1 MKNVEK
7 ILEGMTV
14 EEMVGQVLAPSLTS
28 DMDIDEVRRI
38 VEKMRPGSIFLGGM
52 TPDEIKAYTD
62 LANRFTSVPVIV
74 STDVEEGTAT
84 PIKGG
89 ETLPCQM
96 AIGAADD
103 VDLTEQAERVTA
115 QICRQSGI
123 HWTFSPVVDL
133 NINFRN
139 AECNVR
145 AFSDSPEHVIKI
157 ASAYLNG
164 FQRDGVMA
172 CSVKH
177 FPGQGADER
186 NSHLTE
192 TENSLSKSKWMKTY
206 GKVYRAMFKAGAA
219 SVMVGH
225 SSLPA
230 FETEKDE
237 TGYYPAVLSKS
248 LITDLLKGKLK
259 FKGVVISDAMCM
271 VGVCSRVPADQIA
284 VRFIQAGG
292 DVVLCAK
299 PEDYDYIFNAVKSGE
314 IPIERLKDAVRRILL
329 MKKNLHIFDDFFK
342 KYEWINEPE
351 KRLSELSQTIADKS
365 IKIVRD
371 YQNAI
376 PAKLKKGDKI
386 LFINIIEPF
395 FNKPPKG
402 DEFKPLKDEFEKN
415 GYVVGY
421 YDNPE
426 YTEIERIKEDYQMI
440 MINCILSSR
449 NHHGSTLR
457 LGWST
462 AMIFWEGYALAH
474 DNVVFT
480 SFGDPYKIFDVPFM
494 KTYINT
500 FSHFPQSQIALAKVV
515 MGQIEAQGKMP
526 VEFKGFFD
534 REV

>member
-1 MKNVEK
+1 MNKIEK
-7 ILEGMTV
+7 ILNDMTV
-14 EEMVGQVLAPSLTS
+14 DEMVGQTLVPSVTN
-28 DMDIDEVRRI
+28 DMSIDEI
-38 VEKMRPGSIFLGGM
+38 EAMFKKMRPGSIFLGGM
-52 TPDEIKAYTD
+52 TPEQIKNYTD
-62 LANRFTSVPVIV
+62 IANRYVKIPVIV
-74 STDVEEGTAT
+74 STDVEEGTET

-96 AIGAADD
+96 AIGASDD
-103 VDLTEQAERVTA
+103 AELTERAERVTA
-115 QICRQSGI
+115 QICRKAGI

-133 NINFRN
+133 NLNFRN

-157 ASAYLNG
+157 ATAHMRG
-164 FQRDGVMA
+164 FQKDGVMA
-172 CSVKH
+172 CSIKH
-177 FPGQGADER
+177 FPGQGVDER

-192 TENSLSKSKWMKTY
+192 TVNSLSKSKWMKTY
-206 GKVYRAMFKAGAA
+206 GKVYRSMIKAGAA

-230 FETEKDE
+230 FQTEKDE

-248 LITDLLKGKLK
+248 LMTDLLKGKLK
-259 FKGVVISDAMCM
+259 FKGVIVSDAMCM
-271 VGVCSRVPADQIA
+271 VGVCSRVPVDQIA

-292 DVVLCAK
+292 DMVLCSK
-299 PEDYDYIFNAVKSGE
+299 PQDYDYVLNAVKRGD
-314 IPIERLKDAVRRILL
+314 IPLERLKDAVRRILI
-329 MKKNLHIFDDFFK
+329 MKKNLHVFDNFFD
-342 KYEWINEPE
+342 KYEWESDLEE
-351 KRLSELSQTIADKS
+351 KLSCLSQQIADKS

-371 YQNAI
+371 FQNKI

-386 LFINIIEPF
+386 LFLNIIEPF

-402 DEFKPLKDEFEKN
+402 DEFKPLQREFEKN

-421 YDNPE
+421 YDNLD
-426 YTEIERIKEDYQMI
+426 YQEIERIKDDYQMV

-462 AMIFWEGYALAH
+462 AMTFWEGYALAH
-474 DNVVFT
+474 DNVIFT

-500 FSHFPQSQIALAKVV
+500 FSHFKQSQIALAKVV
-515 MGQIEAQGKMP
+515 MGQIEAQGKNP
-526 VEFKGFFD
+526 VELEGFFE